1 MGEPLFNLEDP
12 WHAYAHLLGGFDCK
26 ICGRFLTWNDEMM
39 KGFHDEKDEFLR
51 GCVAVSAWARAR
63 GWKLVEE
70 WQFACPV
77 CATHGP
83 NNDIAVRD
91 AP

>member
-1 MGEPLFNLEDP
+1 
-12 WHAYAHLLGGFDCK
+12 
-26 ICGRFLTWNDEMM
+26 M